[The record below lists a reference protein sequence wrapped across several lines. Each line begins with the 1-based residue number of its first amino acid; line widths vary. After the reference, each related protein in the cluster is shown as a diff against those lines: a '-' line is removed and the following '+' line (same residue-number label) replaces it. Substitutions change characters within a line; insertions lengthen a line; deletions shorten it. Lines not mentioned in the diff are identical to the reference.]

1 MMLNPIIASL
11 VYQSEML
18 ISYIFYSNVS
28 EKRKSSPKVWVI
40 GFVLFELGTMA
51 NLLSGNNALINV
63 CISVLVHVVFSIACF
78 HIPIRIG
85 AFYAVILMALS
96 TALEFAM
103 AMLISALMKSQ
114 PLDFSA
120 DPLLFIME
128 CPASKLLYF
137 IITMAI
143 SKAMNDQQY
152 PRKMSL
158 NILFFPIAMLMNLL
172 VIFYVCVANQIASD
186 GQYLVAL
193 SCMVM
198 CVVTIL
204 LVLNFQ
210 EQVEKDREHMQIQ
223 NEYKR
228 LNMEKAYYDILDQ
241 QNQQL
246 LMYAHDVKN
255 HLAAIQNLSTEP
267 SVHAYVSKLSGQI
280 NSYTRTCHSGN
291 MMLDVMINK
300 YVIECDRHGV
310 SFDYN
315 VKLYNMGDIEDL
327 DLVSILGNLMDNAL
341 DAAEAS
347 NRKEVFLETTY
358 RNTYHVLLIRNSSLP
373 PKELN
378 GHLVTS
384 KIGSTA
390 HGFGLKSVAKTLIK
404 YQGDLQW
411 DYDASSQTFT
421 MTVMIGGS
429 VPLNTFHS

>member
-40 GFVLFELGTMA
+40 GFVLFELGAMA

-186 GQYLVAL
+186 SPV
-193 SCMVM
+193 S
-198 CVVTIL
+198 
-204 LVLNFQ
+204 
-210 EQVEKDREHMQIQ
+210 E
-223 NEYKR
+223 
-228 LNMEKAYYDILDQ
+228 
-241 QNQQL
+241 
-246 LMYAHDVKN
+246 AHDTGRGAGSPRRLPFPVVGRRTGTADCGSYESPAGYILPTCEIEIV
-255 HLAAIQNLSTEP
+255 HLDMACEDAASQERAELETQWEIQEHVETNRITHSMHSGNEWDSPVEIRDYVSDEQSGCFRIIRRYFVEASEGHGARFAAMVDTFTVIPPWGDANAIQN
-267 SVHAYVSKLSGQI
+267 
-280 NSYTRTCHSGN
+280 
-291 MMLDVMINK
+291 
-300 YVIECDRHGV
+300 
-310 SFDYN
+310 
-315 VKLYNMGDIEDL
+315 
-327 DLVSILGNLMDNAL
+327 
-341 DAAEAS
+341 
-347 NRKEVFLETTY
+347 
-358 RNTYHVLLIRNSSLP
+358 
-373 PKELN
+373 
-378 GHLVTS
+378 
-384 KIGSTA
+384 
-390 HGFGLKSVAKTLIK
+390 
-404 YQGDLQW
+404 
-411 DYDASSQTFT
+411 
-421 MTVMIGGS
+421 
-429 VPLNTFHS
+429 